1 METIDELIKKC
12 EKEIEIFER
21 VSAQNGKKL
30 LAIVQESNRLEK
42 LVMPKITDDV
52 DKIFNRKDMWQSFVE
67 GHTIDGIEPRLS
79 TLFDNWIYDYIKAKN
94 ESNFTG

>member
-1 METIDELIKKC
+1 MEP
-12 EKEIEIFER
+12 
-21 VSAQNGKKL
+21 
-30 LAIVQESNRLEK
+30 LEK
-42 LVMPKITDDV
+42 LKEDFFNLYFYETSKDKLWNWIEAQIKASQLEPLVMPKITDDA

-79 TLFDNWIYDYIKAKN
+79 TLFDNWIYDYIRAKN